1 MKKSKNKK
9 VKIALWSLLG
19 LFIAFN
25 AFMVWHILDMTK
37 KANNVDNRTIQ
48 ISRIDFE
55 KPFDS
60 LSTIDIKS
68 KLASIEGV
76 RKRITVVRN
85 VVVYRHD
92 NTVTNSK
99 KVYDELM
106 TKGSYKAN
114 RFVLPANL
122 AGKEVCPAMKKD
134 GFYYNYTQLVLR
146 IFN

>member
-1 MKKSKNKK
+1 MKMNKK
-9 VKIALWSLLG
+9 VKIALWSLLL

-25 AFMVWHILDMTK
+25 AFMVWHVLDMTK
-37 KANNVDNRTIQ
+37 KRNNIDNRTIQ

-68 KLASIEGV
+68 KLTSIEGV
-76 RKRITVVRN
+76 KSRITVVRN

-92 NTVTNSK
+92 NKITNSK
-99 KVYDELM
+99 KVFDQLM
-106 TKGSYKAN
+106 TKGDYNAKP
-114 RFVLPANL
+114 FEVPANL

>member
-1 MKKSKNKK
+1 MNKK
-9 VKIALWSLLG
+9 VKIALWSLLL

-25 AFMVWHILDMTK
+25 AFMVWHVLDMTK
-37 KANNVDNRTIQ
+37 KRNNIDNRTIQ

-68 KLASIEGV
+68 KLTSIEGV
-76 RKRITVVRN
+76 KSRITVVRN

-92 NTVTNSK
+92 NKVTNSK
-99 KVYDELM
+99 KVFDQLM
-106 TKGSYKAN
+106 TKGDYNAKP
-114 RFVLPANL
+114 FEVPANL